1 MKTKS
6 EQNAV
11 SNSKQSQCPVP
22 KSRLASVLSGSSS
35 GALVSACMQ
44 PLDVLRT
51 RMQAEAARGVFLST
65 VETTSIVLK
74 EGGIAALWKGTQPTV
89 IRLGIGAGLHF
100 FFLESIKNLAE
111 TTREDGTTHLTAI
124 GAAITGGVSRAM
136 AAMVSCPFTVV
147 KTRME
152 YGGVGAVKYKNTFHA
167 MHTIA
172 VQDGLKGLYRGIVP
186 TVLSNAPYSA
196 LYYMFYVK
204 LQDKLSSPERST
216 ITVNAA
222 ASLVAALSATLVT
235 QPADVLRTHMQLGIA
250 ESIAMAGGGAG
261 RKGAA
266 AGVVGAAAAAGQHR
280 MGSVKLIKYI
290 LTQQG
295 LRGFFAGAQP
305 RMIKRPIQ
313 TALVWTMYEELLP
326 LLTKAKHWV
335 EQQQ

>member
-1 MKTKS
+1 
-6 EQNAV
+6 
-11 SNSKQSQCPVP
+11 
-22 KSRLASVLSGSSS
+22 
-35 GALVSACMQ
+35 
-44 PLDVLRT
+44 
-51 RMQAEAARGVFLST
+51 MQAEAARGVFLST
-65 VETTSIVLK
+65 VETSSIVLK

-100 FFLESIKNLAE
+100 FFLESIKTLAE
-111 TTREDGTTHLTAI
+111 TTRDDGTTHLTAI

-152 YGGVGAVKYKNTFHA
+152 YGGVGAVKYNNTFHA

-172 VQDGLKGLYRGIVP
+172 VQDGIKGLYRGIIP

-204 LQDKLSSPERST
+204 LQTKLSSPERST
-216 ITVNAA
+216 VTVNAA
-222 ASLVAALSATLVT
+222 SSLVAALSATLIT

-250 ESIAMAGGGAG
+250 ESIAMAGAGG
-261 RKGAA
+261 KGAA
-266 AGVVGAAAAAGQHR
+266 AGLVGAAAAAGQKR

-290 LTQQG
+290 LAQQG

-326 LLTKAKHWV
+326 LLTEAKHWV
-335 EQQQ
+335 EQQQQQQQQ